1 MLYDNIPYTKY
12 QIFHTLLL
20 YSLKYRSSTGRVL
33 VLVQFDLE
41 VAVPMLIGICH
52 KFSRLIG
59 RNDKARLI
67 SDRLYQSGLPF

>member
-12 QIFHTLLL
+12 QNFHTLLL
-20 YSLKYRSSTGRVL
+20 YFTVYTFSTRQVPIP
-33 VLVQFDLE
+33 VQFALE